1 MVGRRCLVLG
11 PVELLLTLLSRRAV
25 RMFRTA
31 GYGAGAAAVI
41 RSAIHRSVIHRPSL
55 RRRPRSSR
63 SPFFLPF
70 SFLSSPSSSPS
81 PSPSPP
87 PPAPPRPFCP
97 ISLLALS
104 FVSLSLSRH
113 VDRRVL
119 EIRDRLG
126 TNGTGQRILSDRS
139 LPPLFAATMILTRSA
154 AETSRREKSGR
165 SRIDRSA
172 SRWRASHCRHSS
184 GKLLSRCLTEY
195 VGPCSTYVTNSLR
208 TTTATT
214 VSMSIGRCHTISTSS
229 ASFSFRTGP
238 RSA

>member
-1 MVGRRCLVLG
+1 MRWRAPGWRSRRGNAAVLLLLGLLLADLVPRVRLLVGRRCLVLG

-104 FVSLSLSRH
+104 FVSLSLSLSPRGQTRPRDTGPTRDQRH
-113 VDRRVL
+113 
-119 EIRDRLG
+119 
-126 TNGTGQRILSDRS
+126 RS
-139 LPPLFAATMILTRSA
+139 T
-154 AETSRREKSGR
+154 
-165 SRIDRSA
+165 
-172 SRWRASHCRHSS
+172 
-184 GKLLSRCLTEY
+184 
-195 VGPCSTYVTNSLR
+195 
-208 TTTATT
+208 
-214 VSMSIGRCHTISTSS
+214 HTIRSISS
-229 ASFSFRTGP
+229 SSVRGDDDSDSFGCRNQPTRKI
-238 RSA
+238 RSIQD

>member
-1 MVGRRCLVLG
+1 MGLLLADLVPRVRLLVGRRCLVLG

-104 FVSLSLSRH
+104 FVSLSLSLATWT
-113 VDRRVL
+113 DA
-119 EIRDRLG
+119 IRDRLG

-172 SRWRASHCRHSS
+172 ESLASLSLSS
-184 GKLLSRCLTEY
+184 L
-195 VGPCSTYVTNSLR
+195 VG
-208 TTTATT
+208 
-214 VSMSIGRCHTISTSS
+214 
-229 ASFSFRTGP
+229 
-238 RSA
+238 

>member
-1 MVGRRCLVLG
+1 MRWRAPGWRSRRGNAAVLLLLGLLLADLVPRVRLLVGRRCLVLG

-63 SPFFLPF
+63 S
-70 SFLSSPSSSPS
+70 FLSSLFFPLLSFFLSLSFSFSTSTCASSSLLS
-81 PSPSPP
+81 YI
-87 PPAPPRPFCP
+87 PARP
-97 ISLLALS
+97 IVRL
-104 FVSLSLSRH
+104 SLSLSCH

-172 SRWRASHCRHSS
+172 ESLASLSLSS
-184 GKLLSRCLTEY
+184 L
-195 VGPCSTYVTNSLR
+195 VG
-208 TTTATT
+208 
-214 VSMSIGRCHTISTSS
+214 
-229 ASFSFRTGP
+229 
-238 RSA
+238 